1 MRMEKKRREGVEER
15 RKKRRDIGVF
25 YIKGREKKMMKKKR
39 CVCYE
44 ICDSSL
50 LIEFFYLWFYRRI
63 IKN

>member
-1 MRMEKKRREGVEER
+1 MRVEEKRREGVEER
-15 RKKRRDIGVF
+15 RKKRKDISVF

-50 LIEFFYLWFYRRI
+50 LTEFFYLWFYRWI